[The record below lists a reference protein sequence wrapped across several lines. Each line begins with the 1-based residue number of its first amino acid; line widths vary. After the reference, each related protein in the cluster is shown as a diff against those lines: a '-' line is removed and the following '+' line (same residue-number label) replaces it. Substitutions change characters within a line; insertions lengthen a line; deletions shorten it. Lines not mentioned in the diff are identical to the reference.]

1 MNRVF
6 LILILL
12 TAGPVAA
19 EVSIAGVPETVETG
33 EIFVFDLVLEGDDWS
48 KAPEEIDASNVT
60 IDGASDQSTEYRRIH
75 GEVERIRRYRYRAVA
90 GNPGPAWIGPVV
102 FNRGASAVRVHF
114 NVIESSVRAG
124 LPQRLAGPGPW
135 LIARTE
141 GTETWEGA
149 QVIVSWDLV
158 SEEAVT
164 RTVVQEVPE
173 TDGFLV
179 EELDPGDDRV
189 ERIAGRIYVVRSI
202 KRLALVPLSAGEHHI
217 GYVEVTAHLDRSGRW
232 TDLFGARLPVSV
244 RRRSR
249 PLTIDVAPRP
259 EGARHLG
266 KFEMECSRPTVS
278 SSGPVV
284 MDVRLR
290 GEGNLRTVRPPAWS
304 REIDAL
310 TRIEPGPVS
319 WTWDG
324 KVLGMSR
331 NWRYLIFPKD
341 SGAMDLPELTFS
353 FFDTG
358 MKTERMVSCRPH
370 RIIAMASGR
379 NPSAPDAVAETVGE
393 PPEPRRLESDGSR
406 PAILIAGAVAVA
418 AVFGLSLL
426 IGSRRRSGL
435 RRRIEKELLVAAGQ
449 SDSRQSVERVLAR
462 YGLRPEDLEAASGE
476 LEDAWRSVVSA
487 IDERRREPWRADELT
502 SLIATRLAELAD
514 EMSRR

>member
-1 MNRVF
+1 MNRIF
-6 LILILL
+6 LLLILL
-12 TAGPVAA
+12 IASPVAA
-19 EVSIAGVPETVETG
+19 EVSIEGVPETVETG
-33 EIFVFDLVLEGDDWS
+33 ELFDFDLVLEGDDWS

-60 IDGASDQSTEYRRIH
+60 IDGPPDQSTEYRRID

-90 GNPGPAWIGPVV
+90 GDPGPAWIGPIV
-102 FNRGASAVRVHF
+102 FNRGASAIRVHL
-114 NVIESSVRAG
+114 NVMESSVRAG
-124 LPQRLAGPGPW
+124 LAQRLAGPGPW

-141 GTETWEGA
+141 DTETWEGA

-164 RTVVQEVPE
+164 RTVVQEVPD

-179 EELDPGDDRV
+179 EEIDPGDDRI
-189 ERIAGRIYVVRSI
+189 ERIAGKIYVVRSI
-202 KRLALVPLSAGEHHI
+202 KRLALVPLSAGEHDI
-217 GYVEVTAHLDRSGRW
+217 GYVEVIVNLDRSGRW

-249 PLTIDVAPRP
+249 PLTISVAPRP
-259 EGARHLG
+259 PGARHLG

-278 SSGPVV
+278 PAGPVV

-290 GEGNLRTVRPPAWS
+290 GEGNLRTVRPPAWN

-341 SGAMDLPELTFS
+341 SGAMDLSELTFS

-358 MKTERMVSCRPH
+358 MKTERTVSCRPH
-370 RIIAMASGR
+370 RIIAMASR
-379 NPSAPDAVAETVGE
+379 TPPSAPDAGAEIGGE
-393 PPEPRRLESDGSR
+393 PPETRRVEGEGTRS
-406 PAILIAGAVAVA
+406 AILIAGALALA
-418 AVFGLSLL
+418 AVLGLSLL
-426 IGSRRRSGL
+426 IGSRRRSRL

-449 SDSRQSVERVLAR
+449 SDSRQSVERVLVR
-462 YGLRPEDLEAASGE
+462 HGLRPEDLEAGVGE
-476 LEDAWRSVVSA
+476 LEDTWRSVVSA
-487 IDERRREPWRADELT
+487 IDERRREPWRADELS
-502 SLIATRLAELAD
+502 SLIAARLGELAD